1 MSCANWS
8 DCPKTPLARSVTEP
22 RRIPRQAW
30 SSGPRK
36 VDGGI
41 KARSKRGE
49 IAQTWWSRRFIEV
62 LESFGMGG
70 RLLRG
75 KNYARAGQVLTMSL
89 STSVVV
95 AQVQGSRPEPYRVR
109 IAVKAFSGPEW
120 AKITEALAEQAI
132 FAAKLLAGEMPTDIE
147 DVFTHLG
154 LKLFPATMRELSMD
168 CSCPDWE
175 VPCKHLAATCYLL
188 AESFDADPF
197 EILAWR
203 GRDRQELLDRLRRL
217 RGGLPAPGAAPEE
230 APDTVSLAAD
240 LADFWIAGIP
250 PDPIPPV
257 SSPAGS
263 VPDSI
268 AVADSA
274 RITEP
279 QVPVP
284 IGRSDALLDQLDPP
298 SIGIG
303 ERNLTD
309 LLRPAYRAL
318 ADRPSSEG
326 R

>member
-1 MSCANWS
+1 VT
-8 DCPKTPLARSVTEP
+8 DPK
-22 RRIPRQAW
+22 RIAPSAW
-30 SSGPRK
+30 SRGPRK

-41 KARSKRGE
+41 RARSKRGE

-75 KNYARAGQVLTMSL
+75 KNYARAGQVLSMSL

-109 IAVKAFSGPEW
+109 IAVKAFSAPEW
-120 AKITEALAEQAI
+120 ARIEEALAQQAI

-154 LKLFPATMRELSMD
+154 LRLFPGTMRELSMD

-203 GRDRQELLDRLRRL
+203 GRSRQDLLDRLRRL
-217 RGGLPAPGAAPEE
+217 RDRARDGGARDATAHGRAVEDTGQ
-230 APDTVSLAAD
+230 DTVPLAD
-240 LADFWIAGIP
+240 NLADFWLAGP
-250 PDPIPPV
+250 QPDQNLVDEP
-257 SSPAGS
+257 STQPANR
-263 VPDSI
+263 P
-268 AVADSA
+268 
-274 RITEP
+274 
-279 QVPVP
+279 
-284 IGRSDALLDQLDPP
+284 DALLDRLDPP
-298 SIGIG
+298 RIGVG
-303 ERNLTD
+303 DHGLVD
-309 LLRPAYRAL
+309 LLRPAYRAISPTGN
-318 ADRPSSEG
+318 A
-326 R
+326 

>member
-1 MSCANWS
+1 M
-8 DCPKTPLARSVTEP
+8 TEP
-22 RRIPRQAW
+22 RRIPRAAW
-30 SSGPRK
+30 SSGPRR
-36 VDGGI
+36 VEGGI

-75 KNYARAGQVLTMSL
+75 KNYARAGQVLSMSL

-120 AKITEALAEQAI
+120 SRITEALARQAI

-203 GRDRQELLDRLRRL
+203 GRDRQQLLDGLRRM
-217 RGGLPAPGAAPEE
+217 RGGRQTRHATQDE
-230 APDTVSLAAD
+230 APDTVSLTAN
-240 LADFWIAGIP
+240 LHDFWITGQQAE
-250 PDPIPPV
+250 PDPAADEV
-257 SSPAGS
+257 SADPILAQEQPAG
-263 VPDSI
+263 PL
-268 AVADSA
+268 
-274 RITEP
+274 
-279 QVPVP
+279 
-284 IGRSDALLDQLDPP
+284 GRADALLDKLDPP
-298 SIGIG
+298 SIHIG
-303 ERNLTD
+303 RHSLAD
-309 LLRPAYRAL
+309 LLRPAYRAI
-318 ADRPSSEG
+318 AEP
-326 R
+326 